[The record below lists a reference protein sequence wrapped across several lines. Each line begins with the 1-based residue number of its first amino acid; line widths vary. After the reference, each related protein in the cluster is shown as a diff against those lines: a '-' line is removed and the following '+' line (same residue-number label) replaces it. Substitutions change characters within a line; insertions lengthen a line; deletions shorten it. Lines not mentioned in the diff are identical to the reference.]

1 MDKQMTKEFTG
12 AAFYEHLNARRLMGA
27 RCTACD
33 ATYLPPRPGC
43 VGCPDGEMEWI
54 EVEGKGTLVAY
65 TVIYVAPTA
74 MLEAG
79 YGFKK
84 PYCTGIV
91 ELENG
96 ERISAQIVGVD
107 VAHPESIEIGMPVT
121 MTFVERG
128 EGEDHQIF
136 LAFEPA

>member
-1 MDKQMTKEFTG
+1 MDTQNAHEFTG

-43 VGCPDGEMEWI
+43 VGCADGEMEWV
-54 EVEGKGTLVAY
+54 EVDGKGRLAAY
-65 TVIYVAPTA
+65 TVINVAPTA

-79 YGFKK
+79 YSFKK

-107 VAHPESIEIGMPVT
+107 VAHPESIDIGMPLT

-128 EGEDHQIF
+128 EGDEKQTF